1 MSDDKPCTTIGE
13 LGVHVDYIRS
23 DVRNIARSLD
33 ELHAKIADMPSRS
46 EFAALEAKVKE
57 QSAGHTFSRLTVTV
71 AQIAAA
77 VAAVAFL
84 VSVVVDLA
92 AKLK

>member
-1 MSDDKPCTTIGE
+1 MNEDKPCTTIGE
-13 LGVHVDYIRS
+13 LGVHVDYIR
-23 DVRNIARSLD
+23 VEMRNISDSLKT
-33 ELHAKIADMPSRS
+33 LHEKLADMPTRA
-46 EFAALEAKVKE
+46 EFTALELKVKE

-92 AKLK
+92 VKLK